1 MILTHKLCA
10 WALLILGAIH
20 VGYTAIAYKT
30 WSLPAAWFLGAGLSF
45 IFLGLL
51 NLATVVSFPVRTVVW
66 SCFIANLLGLAF
78 LAGVV
83 VLLPKPQ
90 AFIGV
95 VLMLILLGTT
105 TRLGRKQV
113 KRVA

>member
-20 VGYTAIAYKT
+20 VSYTAFAYKT
-30 WSLPAAWFLGAGLSF
+30 CSLPAAWFLGSGLSF
-45 IFLGLL
+45 VFLGLL
-51 NLATVVSFPVRTVVW
+51 NLATVVSFPVRTAVW

-78 LAGVV
+78 IVGVV
-83 VLLPKPQ
+83 ALLPETQ

-95 VLMLILLGTT
+95 TLVLILLGTT
-105 TRLGRKQV
+105 ICLGRKQV
-113 KRVA
+113 QRAG